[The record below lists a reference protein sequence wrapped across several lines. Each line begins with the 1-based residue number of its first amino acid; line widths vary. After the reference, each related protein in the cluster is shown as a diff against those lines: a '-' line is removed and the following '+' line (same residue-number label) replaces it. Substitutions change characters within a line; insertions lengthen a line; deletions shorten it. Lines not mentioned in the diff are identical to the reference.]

1 MSEINKGRRK
11 MLIAAGA
18 LAAAFL
24 VDGISRKVG
33 AAERI
38 TENVEPQDPQEPQH
52 HQGGPGAGRPAS
64 PNKAVYVSKNCNVNT
79 KKENC
84 GKCAQVCPKKA
95 ITMVAKPKNKKLQIP
110 VISDDLCIGCGK
122 CVRTCPATPKAL
134 EIWNKKTN
142 KKLM

>member
-38 TENVEPQDPQEPQH
+38 AENTKSQDFQEPQNQH
-52 HQGGPGAGRPAS
+52 SGPGAKRPAS
-64 PNKAVYVSKNCNVNT
+64 PNKAVYVSKNCNVNI
-79 KKENC
+79 KRENC
-84 GKCAQVCPKKA
+84 GKCAEVCPKKA
-95 ITMVAKPKNKKLQIP
+95 ITMVANPKNKKLQIP
-110 VISDDLCIGCGK
+110 AISDNLCIGCGK
-122 CVRTCPATPKAL
+122 CVRICPATPKAL
-134 EIWNKKTN
+134 EIWNKQTN

>member
-18 LAAAFL
+18 LAAAML
-24 VDGISRKVG
+24 VDGFERKVS

-38 TENVEPQDPQEPQH
+38 AQNAEPQDPQEPQNH
-52 HQGGPGAGRPAS
+52 PAGPGTRPAS
-64 PNKAVYVSKNCNVNT
+64 PNKAVYVSKNCNVNV
-79 KKENC
+79 KKESC
-84 GKCAQVCPKKA
+84 GKCAEVCPKKA
-95 ITMVAKPKNKKLQIP
+95 ITMVANPKNKKLKIP
-110 VISDDLCIGCGK
+110 AINDDLCIGCGK
-122 CVRTCPATPKAL
+122 CVRVCPATPKAL

>member
-52 HQGGPGAGRPAS
+52 HQGGHGACRPAS

>member
-38 TENVEPQDPQEPQH
+38 AENAEPKGLQEPQYL
-52 HQGGPGAGRPAS
+52 QDGPGADRPAS
-64 PNKAVYVSKNCNVNT
+64 PNKAVYVSKNCNVNI

-84 GKCAQVCPKKA
+84 GKCAEICPKKA
-95 ITMVAKPKNKKLQIP
+95 ITMVANPKNNKLQIP
-110 VISDDLCIGCGK
+110 AISDNFCIGCGK
-122 CVRTCPATPKAL
+122 CVRICPATPKAL
-134 EIWNKKTN
+134 EIWNKQTN